1 MFMII
6 FLKGVLVTVVHPMG
20 KDKITDPKCLRLKQ
34 ADDVGTFLSYIF
46 SIKLRGILGG
56 LKSKSM
62 VMMVDR
68 RDLGWIEDEDED
80 EEEEEE
86 EENEEIEE
94 EEEEEEYDRS
104 KRRRRRRR
112 GDREEEEVLTASDK

>member
-1 MFMII
+1 M
-6 FLKGVLVTVVHPMG
+6 
-20 KDKITDPKCLRLKQ
+20 
-34 ADDVGTFLSYIF
+34 DVNDYTLAFTT
-46 SIKLRGILGG
+46 IKNLGG

-94 EEEEEEYDRS
+94 EEEEEEEYDRS
-104 KRRRRRRR
+104 KRRRRRRRR